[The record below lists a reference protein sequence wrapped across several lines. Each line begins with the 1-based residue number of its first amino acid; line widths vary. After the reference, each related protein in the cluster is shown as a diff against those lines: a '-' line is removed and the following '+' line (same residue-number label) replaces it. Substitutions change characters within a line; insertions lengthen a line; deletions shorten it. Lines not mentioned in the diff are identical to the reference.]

1 MILPAEYSL
10 IALYCILIKDTQM
23 QILNEINNCIIITI
37 HQENLLFYFACYLK
51 SIKNEKP

>member
-23 QILNEINNCIIITI
+23 QILNEINNYIITI

-51 SIKNEKP
+51 SIKNEKL